1 MKPVR
6 SRDPNSLNRRDFI
19 AGMTTAGLTYGLL
32 RPSTSLAAESSSAAV
47 KRLLYVTNNKEQRVD
62 IFDIAAGHKF
72 MRSFPMGGKA
82 VGGVCADAASGRLF
96 ITQQSEDTVT
106 AYELVTGDV
115 LWTLNTVETFGLDH
129 PDRLSITTDGSA
141 LYIPMKSSATVLILD
156 PSNGERISQFD
167 RPGRPHN
174 SFSGEQ
180 GRYMYIGGRSHTTM
194 YLADQR
200 THKVVKK
207 IGPFIWP
214 VRPFSVDREERYIY
228 ANLTYLA
235 GFGVGDI
242 ETGEIIE
249 IHRLPPVERTRH
261 WDKVRGGLPHGDHPF
276 SHGIAVR
283 PGAQEVWYVDDQW
296 GYLNI
301 FDTSKS
307 GFKPEFKGQIELFD
321 EIDQPWA
328 KGDGNRW
335 VAFSLDGKYC
345 YPSDG
350 MVVDAEAGKKT
361 SMRISPSE
369 KLIEVEFRGDTA
381 MRVSGQMGGVYGR
394 AV

>member
-1 MKPVR
+1 METSKSINPR
-6 SRDPNSLNRRDFI
+6 GLNRRNFI
-19 AGMTTAGLTYGLL
+19 TGVAAGLAHSLIS
-32 RPSTSLAAESSSAAV
+32 PSTSSAADTAPAGV
-47 KRLLYVTNNKEQRVD
+47 QRLLYVTNNAEQRVD

-72 MRSFPMGGKA
+72 LRSFPMAGNK
-82 VGGVCADAASGRLF
+82 VGGVCADAATGRLF

-106 AYELVTGDV
+106 AYDLKTGNV
-115 LWTLNTVETFGLDH
+115 LWTLNTVLKYALDH
-129 PDRLSITTDGSA
+129 PDRLSITLDGSA
-141 LYIPMKSSATVLILD
+141 LYVPMKDSATVLILE
-156 PSNGERISQFD
+156 PSNGERITQFE

-180 GRYMYIGGRSHTTM
+180 GKYMYVAGRSHHTM
-194 YLADQR
+194 YVADQR

-214 VRPFSVDREERYIY
+214 VRPFSVDREERFIY

-242 ETGEIIE
+242 ETGKMTE
-249 IHRLPPVERTRH
+249 IHRLPPKERTRH
-261 WDKVRGGLPHGDHPF
+261 WDKVKSGLPHGDHPF

-283 PGAQEVWYVDDQW
+283 PGAKEVWYVDDQW
-296 GYLNI
+296 GYLNV

-307 GFKPEFKGQIELFD
+307 PFRPTFKGQVEMFD
-321 EIDQPWA
+321 AIDEPWER
-328 KGDGNRW
+328 GHGNRW
-335 VAFSLDGKYC
+335 VAFSMDGKYC

-350 MVVDAEAGKKT
+350 SVVDAEAGKKT

-369 KLIEVEFRGDTA
+369 KLIEVQFRGDTA
-381 MRVSGQMGGVYGR
+381 TSVTGQMGGVYGR
-394 AV
+394 VV